1 MNTLFEYLK
10 KNYKY
15 DEPIF
20 LCDLQVEDLSDTNLR
35 QQIKNLT
42 DAGYLLNYTTG
53 IYCFKYE
60 GEPNIDAKKIIESKF
75 ICRNNKRFG
84 YYSGLTFLNQIGI
97 SNQVPTTKEIVS
109 NNSQAIVKN
118 VIIKNNKLIIR
129 RPRVKI
135 EDSNAYILP
144 YLESLIALDDYDDND
159 ALTTNLLLKKYATKY
174 NITKEKANKYIKH
187 FPIKIYKTIYERG
200 EKNVFA

>member
-15 DEPIF
+15 DDPIF
-20 LCDLQVEDLSDTNLR
+20 LCDIDIKGLSDNNLR
-35 QQIKNLT
+35 QQIKHLT

-60 GEPNIDAKKIIESKF
+60 GEPNIDTTKIIESKY
-75 ICRNNKRFG
+75 IYRNNNHFG
-84 YYSGLTFLNQIGI
+84 YYSGLTFLNRIGI
-97 SNQVPTTKEIVS
+97 SNQVPNTKEIVS

-118 VIIKNNKLIIR
+118 VIINNNKLIVR
-129 RPRVKI
+129 KPRVKVNN
-135 EDSNAYILP
+135 SNAYLLP
-144 YLESLIALDDYDDND
+144 YLESLVTLNDYDDND
-159 ALTTNLLLKKYATKY
+159 IQTSNLLLKRYAIKY
-174 NITKEKANKYIKH
+174 NITKKLVDNIIDK

>member
-1 MNTLFEYLK
+1 MNILFEYLK

-20 LCDLQVEDLSDTNLR
+20 LCDIQIDGLSNNSLR
-35 QQIKNLT
+35 QQIKHLT

-60 GEPNIDAKKIIESKF
+60 GNSNIDTNRIIESKY
-75 ICRNNKRFG
+75 IYRNNKRFG

-97 SNQVPTTKEIVS
+97 SNQVPATKEIVS
-109 NNSQAIVKN
+109 NNSKAIVKN
-118 VIIKNNKLIIR
+118 ITINNCKLIIR
-129 RPRVKI
+129 KPRVSI
-135 EDSNAYILP
+135 DESNAFILP
-144 YLESLIALDDYDDND
+144 YLESLITLDDFDDND
-159 ALTTNLLLKKYATKY
+159 TQTSNFLLKRYASKH
-174 NITKEKANKYIKH
+174 NITKEQVNKYIEQ
-187 FPIKIYKTIYERG
+187 FPLKIYKSIYKRG

>member
-20 LCDLQVEDLSDTNLR
+20 LCDLEIKGLSDSNIR
-35 QQIKNLT
+35 QQIKHLT

-60 GEPNIDAKKIIESKF
+60 GEPNIDTIRIIESKY
-75 ICRNNKRFG
+75 IYRNNNYFG

-97 SNQVPTTKEIVS
+97 SNQVPNTKEIVS
-109 NNSQAIVKN
+109 NNSHAIVKN
-118 VIIKNNKLIIR
+118 VIINNNKLIIR
-129 RPRVKI
+129 KPRVKI
-135 EDSNAYILP
+135 DNSNAYLLP
-144 YLESLIALDDYDDND
+144 YLESLVTLNDYDDND
-159 ALTTNLLLKKYATKY
+159 IQTSNFLLKRYAIKY
-174 NITKEKANKYIKH
+174 NITKKLVDNFIDK

>member
-1 MNTLFEYLK
+1 MNALFNYLK

-20 LCDLQVEDLSDTNLR
+20 LCDLQVEGLSDNNLR

-60 GEPNIDAKKIIESKF
+60 GDINIDAKKIIESKY

-97 SNQVPTTKEIVS
+97 SNQVPATKEIVS

-118 VIIKNNKLIIR
+118 VTINNNKLIIR
-129 RPRVKI
+129 RPRV
-135 EDSNAYILP
+135 EVENSNAHILP
-144 YLESLIALDDYDDND
+144 YLESLVTLDDFDDND
-159 ALTTNLLLKKYATKY
+159 ILTSNFLLKKYAIKY
-174 NITKEKANKYIKH
+174 KITKEQANKYINH

>member
-20 LCDLQVEDLSDTNLR
+20 LCDLEIKGLSDNNLR
-35 QQIKNLT
+35 QQIKHLT

-60 GEPNIDAKKIIESKF
+60 GEPNIDIKKIIESKY
-75 ICRNNKRFG
+75 IYRNNNHFG

-97 SNQVPTTKEIVS
+97 SNQVPNTKEIVS
-109 NNSQAIVKN
+109 NNSQAIVKS
-118 VIIKNNKLIIR
+118 IKINDTKLIVR
-129 RPRVKI
+129 KPRVKI
-135 EDSNAYILP
+135 NNSNVYLLP
-144 YLESLIALDDYDDND
+144 YLESLVALDNYDDND
-159 ALTTNLLLKKYATKY
+159 IQTSNFLLKKYAIKH
-174 NITKEKANKYIKH
+174 NITKEHANKYIEK
-187 FPIKIYKTIYERG
+187 FPNKIYKTIYLRG

>member
-20 LCDLQVEDLSDTNLR
+20 LCDIQIEGLSNNSLR
-35 QQIKNLT
+35 QQIKHLT

-60 GEPNIDAKKIIESKF
+60 GDSNIDTNRIIESKY
-75 ICRNNKRFG
+75 IYRNNKRFG

-97 SNQVPTTKEIVS
+97 SNQVPATKEIVS
-109 NNSQAIVKN
+109 NNSKAIVKN
-118 VIIKNNKLIIR
+118 ITINNNRLIIR
-129 RPRVKI
+129 KPRVSI
-135 EDSNAYILP
+135 DESNAFILP
-144 YLESLIALDDYDDND
+144 YLESLITLDDFDDND
-159 ALTTNLLLKKYATKY
+159 IQTSTLLLKRYAIKH
-174 NITKEKANKYIKH
+174 NITKEIANKYIDK
-187 FPIKIYKTIYERG
+187 FPIKIYKSIYERG

>member
-10 KNYKY
+10 KNYRY

-20 LCDLQVEDLSDTNLR
+20 LCDLQVEGLSDTNLR
-35 QQIKNLT
+35 QQIKILT

-60 GEPNIDAKKIIESKF
+60 GEPNIDAKRIIESKY
-75 ICRNNKRFG
+75 IYRNNKRFG

-97 SNQVPTTKEIVS
+97 SNQVPATKEIVS
-109 NNSQAIVKN
+109 NNSQAIVKH
-118 VIIKNNKLIIR
+118 ITISNNRLIIR
-129 RPRVKI
+129 RPRVRI

-144 YLESLIALDDYDDND
+144 YLESLVVLDDYDDND
-159 ALTTNLLLKKYATKY
+159 TLTSNLLLKKYATKY
-174 NITKEKANKYIKH
+174 NITKEHVDKFIKY

-200 EKNVFA
+200 ENNVFA

>member
-15 DEPIF
+15 DDPIF
-20 LCDLQVEDLSDTNLR
+20 LCDIDIKGLSDNNLR
-35 QQIKNLT
+35 QQIKHLT

-60 GEPNIDAKKIIESKF
+60 GEPNIDTTKIIESKY
-75 ICRNNKRFG
+75 IYRNNNHFG
-84 YYSGLTFLNQIGI
+84 YYSGLTFLNRIGI
-97 SNQVPTTKEIVS
+97 SNQVPNTKEIVS

-118 VIIKNNKLIIR
+118 VIINNNKLIVR
-129 RPRVKI
+129 KPRVKV
-135 EDSNAYILP
+135 DNSNAYLLP
-144 YLESLIALDDYDDND
+144 YLESLVTLNDYDDND
-159 ALTTNLLLKKYATKY
+159 IQTSNFLLKRYAIKY
-174 NITKEKANKYIKH
+174 NITKKLVDNFIDK

>member
-1 MNTLFEYLK
+1 MNALFEYLK

-15 DEPIF
+15 DDPIF
-20 LCDLQVEDLSDTNLR
+20 LCDLEIKGLSSSNLR
-35 QQIKNLT
+35 QQIKHLT

-60 GEPNIDAKKIIESKF
+60 GEPNIDTNKIIESKY
-75 ICRNNKRFG
+75 IYRNNNHFG

-97 SNQVPTTKEIVS
+97 SNQVPNTKEIVS

-118 VIIKNNKLIIR
+118 VTINSSKLIVR
-129 RPRVKI
+129 KPRVKV
-135 EDSNAYILP
+135 DNSNAYLLP
-144 YLESLIALDDYDDND
+144 YLESLVTLDNYDDND
-159 ALTTNLLLKKYATKY
+159 IQTSNFLLKRYAIKH
-174 NITKEKANKYIKH
+174 NITKKLADNFIDK
-187 FPIKIYKTIYERG
+187 FPIKIYKTIYKRG

>member
-15 DEPIF
+15 DNPIF
-20 LCDLQVEDLSDTNLR
+20 LCDIDIKGLSDNNLR
-35 QQIKNLT
+35 QQIKHLT

-53 IYCFKYE
+53 IYCFKYD
-60 GEPNIDAKKIIESKF
+60 GEPKIDTKKIIESKY
-75 ICRNNKRFG
+75 IYRNHNHFG

-97 SNQVPTTKEIVS
+97 SNQVPNTKEIVS

-118 VIIKNNKLIIR
+118 IIINNNKLIVR
-129 RPRVKI
+129 KPRVKV
-135 EDSNAYILP
+135 DNSNAYLLP
-144 YLESLIALDDYDDND
+144 YLESLVTLNDYDDND
-159 ALTTNLLLKKYATKY
+159 IQTSNFLLKRYAIKY
-174 NITKEKANKYIKH
+174 NITKKLADNFIDK

>member
-1 MNTLFEYLK
+1 MNILFEYLK

-20 LCDLQVEDLSDTNLR
+20 LCDLQIDGLSDTNLR

-60 GEPNIDAKKIIESKF
+60 GDASIDAKKIIESKY

-84 YYSGLTFLNQIGI
+84 YYSGLTFLNQLGI
-97 SNQVPTTKEIVS
+97 SNQVPATKEIVS
-109 NNSQAIVKN
+109 NNSQAIVKI
-118 VIIKNNKLIIR
+118 VTINNNRLIIR
-129 RPRVKI
+129 KPRVRI
-135 EDSNAYILP
+135 ENSNAYILP
-144 YLESLIALDDYDDND
+144 YLESLVTLNDYDDND
-159 ALTTNLLLKKYATKY
+159 ILTSNFLLKRYATKHS
-174 NITKEKANKYIKH
+174 ITKDKADKYIKH
-187 FPIKIYKTIYERG
+187 FPIKIFKTIYERG

>member
-20 LCDLQVEDLSDTNLR
+20 LCDLEIKGLSDSNIR
-35 QQIKNLT
+35 QQIKHLT

-60 GEPNIDAKKIIESKF
+60 GEPNIDTIRIIESKY
-75 ICRNNKRFG
+75 IYRNNNYFG

-97 SNQVPTTKEIVS
+97 SNQVPNTKEIVS
-109 NNSQAIVKN
+109 NNSHAIVKN
-118 VIIKNNKLIIR
+118 VIINNNKLIIR
-129 RPRVKI
+129 KPRVKI
-135 EDSNAYILP
+135 DNSNAYLLP
-144 YLESLIALDDYDDND
+144 YLESLVTLDDYNDND
-159 ALTTNLLLKKYATKY
+159 IQTSNFLLKRYAVKY
-174 NITKEKANKYIKH
+174 NITKKLADNFIDK